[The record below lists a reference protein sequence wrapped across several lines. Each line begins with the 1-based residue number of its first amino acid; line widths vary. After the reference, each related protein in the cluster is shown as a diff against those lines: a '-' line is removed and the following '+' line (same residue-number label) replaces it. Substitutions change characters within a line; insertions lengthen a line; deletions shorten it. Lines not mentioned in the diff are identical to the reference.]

1 MPDMNVPRHAAAL
14 LLTAA
19 AQAQTT
25 YLVDDTPGPGVQ
37 FTDLPAAVAAAAS
50 GDTLLVRDGTYSGF
64 QVSGKALTLR
74 HEGSGSVTVG
84 AITIELV
91 PPGEDFAL
99 SHVSINVQSAGAA
112 AALHVDSPGATVTLL
127 DCICSGTPFARP
139 ALVLAG
145 GSIMQAH
152 RSSFR
157 AGDIS
162 SAPWSWGSVG
172 ASIGAGAV
180 LSATACDFQGGSA
193 SYHYAA
199 AMSQGG
205 PGIASQGIVDLREVQ
220 VTGGSAAVAGGNGSP
235 GYGGAGVYVFSGA
248 LRIAGASSVVGGVGT
263 GGLGGSTISPAVA
276 VHSGDATVHPNVS
289 VLPNGAASTAGAVQ
303 FDPRALPRLA
313 IDGTANPNAELD
325 ATQPVTIHVDHGA
338 PGAPLFF
345 AASLAPSHQLLGPV
359 AVGDLFVDIAN
370 NGGAITTGVLDPNG
384 SFQASL
390 LPAVTL
396 APLLSLPIYT
406 QAASLDAGSMQV
418 LTTNPVVRT
427 FSL

>member
-1 MPDMNVPRHAAAL
+1 MPDMKCLRHAAAV
-14 LLTAA
+14 LLTVAL
-19 AQAQTT
+19 QAQNT
-25 YLVDDTPGPGVQ
+25 YIVDDTPYPGAQ
-37 FTDLPAAVAAAAS
+37 FTDLPAAVAFAAS
-50 GDTLLVRDGTYSGF
+50 GDTLLVRNGNYSGF

-91 PPGEDFAL
+91 PPGENFVL
-99 SHVSINVQSAGAA
+99 SHLRINAQSAGAP
-112 AALHVDSPGATVTLL
+112 AALHVDSPAATVTLL
-127 DCICSGTPFARP
+127 DCICSGAPFARP
-139 ALVLAG
+139 GLVLAG

-180 LSATACDFQGGSA
+180 LSATACDFLGGSA
-193 SYHYAA
+193 SYNYAA

-205 PGIASQGIVDLREVQ
+205 PGIWSQGIVDLREVQ

-235 GYGGAGVYVFSGA
+235 GYGGAGVLVFSGA

-263 GGLGGSTISPAVA
+263 GGPSGSIISPAVA
-276 VHSGDATVHPNVS
+276 LNAGNATVHPNVS
-289 VLPNGAASTAGAVQ
+289 LLPNGASSTSGAVQ
-303 FDPRALPRLA
+303 FDPRAMPRLT
-313 IDGTANPNAELD
+313 IDGTANWNAELD

-359 AVGDLFVDIAN
+359 AVGDLFVDTAN
-370 NGGAITTGVLDPNG
+370 NGGAVTTGVLDSNG
-384 SFQASL
+384 SFQVSL
-390 LPAVTL
+390 LPAATL
-396 APLLSLPIYT
+396 APLLGLPLYT
-406 QAASLDAGSMQV
+406 QAASFDAGSLQL
-418 LTTNPVVRT
+418 LTTNLVVRT